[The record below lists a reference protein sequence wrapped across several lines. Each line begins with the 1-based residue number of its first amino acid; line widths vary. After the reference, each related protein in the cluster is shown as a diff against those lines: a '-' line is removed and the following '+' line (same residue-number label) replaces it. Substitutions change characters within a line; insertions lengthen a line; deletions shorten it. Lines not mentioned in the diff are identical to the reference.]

1 VKAATTCAKRKAQ
14 RADAEG
20 EARGRAKGVGG
31 WGRLGASRRRRAY
44 DQFRKGSNKKSTC

>member
-1 VKAATTCAKRKAQ
+1 MRKAQ

-31 WGRLGASRRRRAY
+31 RGAL
-44 DQFRKGSNKKSTC
+44 